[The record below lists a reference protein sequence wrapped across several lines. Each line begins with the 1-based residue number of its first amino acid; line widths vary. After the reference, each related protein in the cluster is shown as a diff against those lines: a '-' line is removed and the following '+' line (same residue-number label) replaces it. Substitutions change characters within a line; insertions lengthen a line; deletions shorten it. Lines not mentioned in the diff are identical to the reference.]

1 MMKISEINYSVI
13 FDALKAYYEVEEDDS
28 VWEIFNQ
35 ADDQIE
41 EITNALKV
49 LGERWRGIW
58 TYQESSFSRGLLMKL
73 LAQM

>member
-41 EITNALKV
+41 EIANALKMF
-49 LGERWRGIW
+49 GE
-58 TYQESSFSRGLLMKL
+58 
-73 LAQM
+73 